1 MDDIASSDDEREES
15 SNTNHPND
23 NANSFFKPYLDAQ
36 DEDSI
41 CTIMKG
47 HRPEARDYNID
58 KSDNMSVH
66 NNAPHCFNEDDELL
80 NEGVCKSEKFDVIWY
95 SLGPNEEYVT
105 INTCKYDAWKRTK
118 GIVSSVYHEIF
129 RKNDQGWLVKR
140 TK

>member
-1 MDDIASSDDEREES
+1 MEK
-15 SNTNHPND
+15 PK
-23 NANSFFKPYLDAQ
+23 NALWEFWIKDAQ

-80 NEGVCKSEKFDVIWY
+80 NEG
-95 SLGPNEEYVT
+95 
-105 INTCKYDAWKRTK
+105 
-118 GIVSSVYHEIF
+118 
-129 RKNDQGWLVKR
+129 
-140 TK
+140 